1 MAVRDLGTIFVKTV
15 GVLITFIAMSVLF
28 GWFTRNAGL
37 VQIHPAFEPVKFNSA
52 LILML
57 LGLALIFIDTRG
69 RHFASV
75 FSAAAAGL
83 ACATLMQYV
92 LQIDLRIDT
101 LFVDPFVQKRTLYP
115 GRMSPNTATAGMI
128 AGIAIFILS
137 RPLAH
142 MRAWHYFVLSIMGS
156 LVAALGA
163 APLLGFATG
172 TQEAS
177 VWGLLVGMGLHTA
190 IAYIILG
197 LCILCAAAQRSP
209 SLPTWLPVP
218 VFTMLMAL
226 TLALHQAA
234 VSDSEQ
240 RIRRMSAAHAEAT
253 TQLIKRSMMDFTLA
267 FSHLGEHWKTHD
279 GMPESIFISD
289 VNQYLKGYDIL
300 RAVTWINKDGIVTW
314 LVSRFPEDYKSIG
327 FKYISEPV
335 RAELF
340 RTVRE
345 TDEPQTTGVIPL
357 LQGGYGFIY
366 ATPLSA
372 NGGFAGILAGGIM
385 IDHLLEA
392 PDKNGLNH
400 QDFFITIHEDGRRI
414 YSNGEASDLE
424 AAMGASAQVD
434 VFTKSWRLQAF
445 PRESFIAANHSRF
458 PAITLWIGMI
468 ITFLATLS
476 LHYAIKARRGVLEV
490 SASRDKLHNQTLF
503 LDTLLNNMPLSIFAK
518 DAKNGFSYMMMNKKT
533 ESVFGFNAADLI
545 GKNDYDF
552 FPKDEA
558 DFFRAT
564 DESVMLGGQLVD
576 VAAEPVTVKSGTFIA
591 HTLKVPIYDEDGK
604 PSILLVILEDVTSKI
619 RAQQELKAAKEMAEA
634 ANAAKSEFLANMSH
648 EIRTPMNGIMGMS
661 HLLLSTDLNTR
672 QRHYAETVERS
683 AEALLQIINDILDF
697 SKIEAG
703 KMQLEYIP
711 FDFQLL
717 CEEVSEIMSL
727 RTEDKG
733 VEFFLRFRPGAPD
746 WVIGDP
752 GRIRQILFNLC
763 SNAVKFTERGYILL
777 DILKVENGGD
787 RAIVRIAVRDT
798 GIGIS
803 PEKQRNIFN
812 KFDQADSSTTRKYG
826 GTGLGLA
833 ITKQLIELMQGE
845 IVLSSTLGEGSEFTV
860 TLPLQLPKG
869 ISGRMSSTMRKNFKD
884 IGLRAII
891 VDDNDISCEI
901 MSEELRTTGFNVT
914 VVNSPIQAFD
924 VIQTAQAEGTP
935 FDFAIVDYLMP
946 EETGISFARRV
957 TAGGNSKTGII
968 LASSQP
974 TRSDVED
981 IKSAGIGGYLVKPV
995 RANDLLAMI
1004 SMMWE
1009 AREEKRDIDMLTRY
1023 SLRANKAGAEDLRQM
1038 HYTDVTILVAE
1049 DNPVNQ
1055 EVMTGMLEHVGI
1067 KPVIAQNGRDAVD
1080 LLKQDPDAYDLVFM
1094 DCQMPVMDGFDAT
1107 AEIRSGSDAIKGITI
1122 IALTANVM
1130 TGDRERCLAAGMND
1144 YLGKPV
1150 NERDLEKV
1158 LMKWVPLEKQ
1168 IQGER
1173 RIIPDIAP
1181 ASETVADLV
1190 TSAAMNASGEPAIDL
1205 AKLERLRTVLKG
1217 GFANVLKTFI
1227 SSGGKLIADMH
1238 KHLEEGNFKDMAA
1251 SAHSL
1256 KSSCQIGAQVLFT
1269 HAAALEQAAKAADRD
1284 KCAEM
1289 LILATAE
1296 FQRAVGEA
1304 EDIAK
1309 KI

>member
-1 MAVRDLGTIFVKTV
+1 MAVRDLGTFFVKTV
-15 GVLITFIAMSVLF
+15 GVLITFIAVSVIF
-28 GWFTRNAGL
+28 GWLTKNAAL
-37 VQIHPAFEPVKFNSA
+37 VQINPAFEPMKFNTS

-57 LGLALIFIDTRG
+57 YGLALIFIDTRG
-69 RHFASV
+69 RPFASI
-75 FSAAAAGL
+75 FSAVGAAI
-83 ACATLMQYV
+83 ACATLMQYI
-92 LQIDLRIDT
+92 LHINLRIDM
-101 LFVDPFVQKRTLYP
+101 LFIDPFVQKRTLYP
-115 GRMSPNTATAGMI
+115 GRMAPNTAVAALMTGV
-128 AGIAIFILS
+128 AIFILS
-137 RPLAH
+137 RPIAH
-142 MRAWHYFVLSIMGS
+142 MRPWHYFALSIMGS
-156 LVAALGA
+156 VVVVLGA

-172 TQEAS
+172 TQESS

-190 IAYIILG
+190 VAYIILG
-197 LCILCAAAQRSP
+197 LCVLCVSAQRSP

-218 VFTMLMAL
+218 VFAMLMAL
-226 TLALHQAA
+226 TMALHQAA
-234 VSDSEQ
+234 LSDSEL

-253 TQLIKRSMMDFTLA
+253 TQLIKRSMTDFTLA
-267 FSHLGEHWKTHD
+267 FGHLGAHWQTHD
-279 GMPESIFISD
+279 GMPETVFISD
-289 VNQYLKGYDIL
+289 VKQYLKGYDIL
-300 RAVTWINKDGIVTW
+300 RAVSWVNADGIVTW
-314 LVSRFPEDYKSIG
+314 LVSRFREDDKSVG
-327 FKYISEPV
+327 FDYTSEPV
-335 RAELF
+335 RAQLF
-340 RTVRE
+340 KTVRD
-345 TDEPQTTGVIPL
+345 TNEPQTTAVIPL
-357 LQGGYGFIY
+357 LQGGYGLIY
-366 ATPLSA
+366 ATPL
-372 NGGFAGILAGGIM
+372 NVKGRFAGILAGGIM
-385 IDHLLEA
+385 IDHLLET
-392 PDKNGLNH
+392 PDKNGLSH
-400 QDFFITIHEDGRRI
+400 EDFFITINEDGRRI
-414 YSNGEASDLE
+414 YSNGDASDFE
-424 AAMGASAQVD
+424 ISMGSSTQVD
-434 VFTKSWRLQAF
+434 VLGKSWRLQAV
-445 PRESFIAANHSRF
+445 PRESFIEANHSRF
-458 PAITLWIGMI
+458 PVITLWIGMI
-468 ITFLATLS
+468 ITCLATLS
-476 LHYAIKARRGVLEV
+476 MHYAIKARRGVLEV
-490 SASRDKLHNQTLF
+490 SASRDKLQKQTLF

-518 DAKNGFSYMMMNKKT
+518 DAKNGFCYMMMNKKT
-533 ESVFGFNAADLI
+533 ESVFGFKAEEVI
-545 GKNDYDF
+545 GKNDYNF
-552 FPKDEA
+552 FPKEQA

-576 VAAEPVTVKSGTFIA
+576 VAAEPVTVKTGTFIA

-619 RAQQELKAAKEMAEA
+619 RGQQELKAAKEMAEA

-661 HLLLSTDLNTR
+661 HLLLSTDLSTR

-803 PEKQRNIFN
+803 PDKQRHIFN

-845 IVLSSTLGEGSEFTV
+845 VTLNSTLGEGSEFTV

-869 ISGRMSSTMRKNFKD
+869 ISSRMSSNMRKNFKD
-884 IGLRAII
+884 LGLRAII
-891 VDDNDISCEI
+891 IDDNDISCEI
-901 MSEELRTTGFNVT
+901 LSEELRTTGFNVT

-924 VIQTAQAEGTP
+924 VMQAARAEGRP

-946 EETGISFARRV
+946 EETGISFARRI
-957 TAGGNSKTGII
+957 TAEGHSKTGII

-1023 SLRANKAGAEDLRQM
+1023 SLRANKAGAVDLRQM
-1038 HYTDVTILVAE
+1038 HYTGVTILVAE

-1067 KPVIAQNGRDAVD
+1067 TAVIAQNGRDAVD
-1080 LLKQDPDAYDLVFM
+1080 LLQQDPDAYDLVFM

-1107 AEIRSGSDAIKGITI
+1107 AEIRGGSDAIKNITI

-1144 YLGKPV
+1144 YIGKPV
-1150 NERDLEKV
+1150 NERDLEKA

-1168 IQGER
+1168 VQGER
-1173 RIIPDIAP
+1173 RIIHDAVPL
-1181 ASETVADLV
+1181 SETVSGAAA
-1190 TSAAMNASGEPAIDL
+1190 SAVVYTAGEPAIDL

-1217 GFANVLKTFI
+1217 GFVNVLKTFI
-1227 SSGGKLIADMH
+1227 SSGGKLIADMQ
-1238 KHLEEGNFKDMAA
+1238 KNLEEGNFKDMAA

-1284 KCAEM
+1284 KSAA
-1289 LILATAE
+1289 LLALVTAE
-1296 FQRAVGEA
+1296 FQRAVAEA

-1309 KI
+1309 KT